1 VRESREKAGREM
13 LTVDTVAKVRR
24 AHFVDGKKIKRIVRE
39 LHLSRATVRGIV
51 RAGPDGAIKR
61 QYVRK
66 AQPLPQ
72 LGSYVVALDKMLATN
87 VTVSVRERLTY
98 QRMHEELR
106 LLGYTGGYD
115 AVRRYG
121 RGWAEREGVRTAEAF
136 VPLSFAAGE
145 AYQFDWSHEIV
156 VLDGVTVPIKLAQ
169 MRLCHSRMLFVRAYM
184 RETQEMVFDAHEKA
198 FAFFKGVPTRG
209 IYDNMKTAVETVF
222 VGKERKFNRRFEQLM
237 SHHLIEP
244 TACSPA
250 AGWEKGQVENQ
261 VGVVRQRFFA
271 PRPSFKTLDDLNDWL
286 LDKCVGYAKT
296 QPHPDLKDKM
306 VFEMFEAERSVLM
319 AYRGVFDGFH
329 ATSVS
334 VSKTCL
340 IRFDRNRYS
349 VKASAVGRPVDIC
362 AYADRIVLKQDGV
375 VVGEH
380 ARRFGR
386 DQTAY
391 DPWHY
396 VPVLAR
402 KPGAL
407 RNGAPFKDW
416 LLPGALD
423 KVRRLLTGTNDGDR
437 QMVKVLAAV
446 LTDGLAAVDAA
457 CAETLEAG
465 IASADV
471 ILNALARRQQPPP
484 PPLIQTPERL
494 LLNQPPLADCA
505 RYDALRRPPVMEA
518 YHGAV

>member
-1 VRESREKAGREM
+1 VRESREKAGLEM

-51 RAGPDGAIKR
+51 RAGPNGVIKR

-66 AQPLPQ
+66 SQPLPQ
-72 LGSYVVALDKMLATN
+72 LGSHVAALDKMLAAN

-106 LLGYTGGYD
+106 LVGYTGGYD

-237 SHHLIEP
+237 SQHLIEP
-244 TACSPA
+244 PVGDADKDLRRVRRQPAGRKAKSRTRLVSCVAGSSRRARRSRRWTTSTTGCSTSASAMPRRSRIPTSKTK
-250 AGWEKGQVENQ
+250 WSS
-261 VGVVRQRFFA
+261 RYS
-271 PRPSFKTLDDLNDWL
+271 RPS
-286 LDKCVGYAKT
+286 
-296 QPHPDLKDKM
+296 
-306 VFEMFEAERSVLM
+306 
-319 AYRGVFDGFH
+319 
-329 ATSVS
+329 
-334 VSKTCL
+334 
-340 IRFDRNRYS
+340 
-349 VKASAVGRPVDIC
+349 
-362 AYADRIVLKQDGV
+362 
-375 VVGEH
+375 
-380 ARRFGR
+380 
-386 DQTAY
+386 
-391 DPWHY
+391 
-396 VPVLAR
+396 
-402 KPGAL
+402 
-407 RNGAPFKDW
+407 AP
-416 LLPGALD
+416 
-423 KVRRLLTGTNDGDR
+423 
-437 QMVKVLAAV
+437 
-446 LTDGLAAVDAA
+446 
-457 CAETLEAG
+457 C
-465 IASADV
+465 
-471 ILNALARRQQPPP
+471 
-484 PPLIQTPERL
+484 
-494 LLNQPPLADCA
+494 
-505 RYDALRRPPVMEA
+505 
-518 YHGAV
+518 